1 MTESEPQKIEH
12 IPTTINPP
20 VLFEKLAEVDQD
32 GSTSEKAVEEMDYQN
47 HFMIQHLP
55 GMADPQVHE
64 AKSMSS
70 KMLESQRNEDFQ
82 ARYKNAGDV
91 SDLIAG

>member
-20 VLFEKLAEVDQD
+20 VLFEKLAEADQD
-32 GSTSEKAVEEMDYQN
+32 GNTSEKAVEEIDYTN
-47 HFMIQHLP
+47 HYMIQHLP
-55 GMADPQVHE
+55 GVAAPQAHE

-70 KMLESQRNEDFQ
+70 KMLESHRNEDFQ
-82 ARYKNAGDV
+82 AHYKNAGDV